1 MNIYLDTS
9 VIIPILL
16 GEGTDSKHMDG
27 KVLLEKIEKGELR
40 GYISLYSFSE
50 LINYIEEHFD
60 ENLAQEVFRESMIE
74 LLSYPLNILKYPDRN
89 ELNSFRR
96 KFTISDSSD
105 VLHVVLAMKAECEV
119 IVTYDTH
126 FQEVKDVIKVKIPG
140 EVESKTCL
148 H

>member
-1 MNIYLDTS
+1 MKIYLDTS
-9 VIIPILL
+9 VIIPMLL
-16 GEGTDSKHMDG
+16 GENTDSRHRDSKR
-27 KVLLEKIEKGELR
+27 LLEKIANGKLK

-60 ENLAQEVFRESMIE
+60 ENLTHEVFRESMVE

-89 ELNSFRR
+89 ELSFFRR

-105 VLHVVLAMKAECEV
+105 VLHVVLDLKSECKV

-126 FQEVKDVIKVKIPG
+126 FQEVKDVIGVNMPEEVKRKV
-140 EVESKTCL
+140 
-148 H
+148 